1 MIWGDTLLDHLNRL
15 KLHYKEDDGK
25 HIVAGDGG
33 VKERVK
39 VPTAW

>member
-1 MIWGDTLLDHLNRL
+1 MIWGDVLLDHLN

-25 HIVAGDGG
+25 HIVAGDGAE
-33 VKERVK
+33 KERVK